1 MHCSQNLY
9 LCCVYFTLAVSGCG
23 GLSPVKPPDVDPD
36 EASSAAVA
44 EYDAD
49 GDGQL
54 SADELKKLPAI
65 KLKGV
70 DTDNNDQLSVGE
82 LAARLRQWT
91 EGRAG
96 MLSFHCTVTLDGS
109 PLSDAEVLLE
119 PEPFLG
125 DAVKPASGITSNG
138 DAILKIDPEMLPS
151 DQRTLRG
158 VQPGVYKVRVTHKSI
173 KIPARYNTETT
184 LGQEILP
191 ETSGAKYALMS
202 R

>member
-1 MHCSQNLY
+1 M
-9 LCCVYFTLAVSGCG
+9 FFVSGCG

-36 EASSAAVA
+36 EAAAA
-44 EYDAD
+44 ALADYDAD
-49 GDGQL
+49 GDAQL

-70 DTDNNDQLSVGE
+70 DSDGNGQISANE

-109 PLSDAEVLLE
+109 PLSDAVVLLE

-138 DAILKIDPEMLPS
+138 DAILKIDPELLPT
-151 DQRTLRG
+151 DQRMLRG
-158 VQPGVYKVRVTHKSI
+158 VQPGVYKVRITHKSI
-173 KIPARYNTETT
+173 TIPARYNTETT
-184 LGQEILP
+184 LGQEILS
-191 ETSGAKYALMS
+191 ETSGAKYALLS
-202 R
+202 Q